1 MNASGMPQAELGG
14 ASGAAWRMDTAS
26 LGEFSRASLK
36 IGCLSFGGPAAQIAM
51 MHRVFVD
58 EKKWIDEPRYLHALN
73 YCMLLP
79 GPEAQQLA
87 TYVGWLLHGVKGGL
101 IAGAL
106 FVLPGALVVLGL
118 SWLYLAHGS
127 APLVEA
133 AFFGVR
139 AAVVAFVVEALI
151 RISKRALKTRA
162 DYWIAIACFAAL
174 TLFAVPFPLIIIAAA
189 LIGAFVLKRK
199 PPAVEASAPM
209 AQPSAAKS
217 FQAAAIWGFAWLAPL
232 GLTLAALGPGH
243 VLSRVGALFAK
254 LAVVTFGGAY
264 ALLTYLRQQAVEVE
278 GWLSPEQM
286 IDGLGL
292 AETTPGPLVLVNQFV
307 GFVAGW
313 QADGGGVALALA
325 AALMATWMT
334 FAPSFLWIFAGAPY
348 AEGLRRNAKA
358 SAALAAITAAV
369 LGVVANLAFWFSVHV
384 LFRETTTAT
393 LPWGARIDLPNLLS
407 FDILALGI
415 AVATAVAL
423 IRFHVNAIIV
433 VVASAIAGIL
443 LKGLL

>member
-1 MNASGMPQAELGG
+1 MTSTNVETGET
-14 ASGAAWRMDTAS
+14 AAATEPTLSDLTA
-26 LGEFSRASLK
+26 ASLK
-36 IGCLSFGGPAAQIAM
+36 IGVLSFGGPAAQIAM

-101 IAGAL
+101 VAGTL
-106 FVLPGALVVLGL
+106 FVLPGAAVVLGL
-118 SWLYLAHGS
+118 TWLYLAHGS

-151 RISKRALKTRA
+151 RISKRALKSRA
-162 DYWIAIACFAAL
+162 DYWIAIAAFTAL
-174 TLFAVPFPLIIIAAA
+174 TLFAIPFPFVIIAAA
-189 LIGAFVLKRK
+189 IIGAFIVKRK
-199 PPAVEASAPM
+199 PHEIAALAPIR
-209 AQPSAAKS
+209 QPSTGQS
-217 FQAAAIWGFAWLAPL
+217 LQAAALWAFAWLAPL
-232 GLTLAALGPGH
+232 GLTLATLGPDH

-264 ALLTYLRQQAVEVE
+264 AVLSYLRQRAVEVE
-278 GWLSPEQM
+278 GWLSPQQM

-307 GFVAGW
+307 GYVAGW
-313 QADGGGVALALA
+313 QADGGGAIIALL

-369 LGVVANLAFWFSVHV
+369 LGVVANLAFWFAVHV
-384 LFRETTTAT
+384 LFRETGAVI
-393 LPWGARIDLPNLLS
+393 LPWGARIDLPALMS
-407 FDILALGI
+407 FDIAALLI
-415 AVATAVAL
+415 CAATAFAL
-423 IRFHVNAIIV
+423 IRLRANAIV
-433 VVASAIAGIL
+433 VVIASALAGIAL
-443 LKGLL
+443 SFLV

>member
-1 MNASGMPQAELGG
+1 MTTPPLIPASTFAPSISDL
-14 ASGAAWRMDTAS
+14 TI
-26 LGEFSRASLK
+26 ASLK
-36 IGCLSFGGPAAQIAM
+36 IGVLSFGGPAAQIAM

-58 EKKWIDEPRYLHALN
+58 EKRWIDEPRYLHALN

-87 TYVGWLLHGVKGGL
+87 TYVGWLLHGVKGGV

-106 FVLPGALVVLGL
+106 FVLPGAIVVLAL

-139 AAVVAFVVEALI
+139 AAVVAFVIEALI

-162 DYWIAIACFAAL
+162 DYWIAVAGFAAL
-174 TLFAVPFPLIIIAAA
+174 TLFAIPFPLIIIAAA
-189 LIGAFVLKRK
+189 LIGAFALKRSS
-199 PPAVEASAPM
+199 SAKESAAAPPM
-209 AQPSAAKS
+209 AQPSAANS
-217 FQAAAIWGFAWLAPL
+217 LTAAALWGGAWLAPL
-232 GLTLAALGPGH
+232 GLTFAALGPDH
-243 VLSRVGALFAK
+243 VLSRVGVLFAK

-264 ALLTYLRQQAVEVE
+264 ALLAYLRQQAVEAE
-278 GWLSPEQM
+278 GWLSPGQM

-313 QADGGGVALALA
+313 QAEGGGALLA
-325 AALMATWMT
+325 IVTALMASWMT

-348 AEGLRRNAKA
+348 AEGLRRNARA

-369 LGVVANLAFWFSVHV
+369 LGVVANLAFWFAVHV
-384 LFRETTTAT
+384 LFREAIAVT
-393 LPWGARIDLPNLLS
+393 LPWGARIDLPNLFS
-407 FDILALGI
+407 FDILAGGV
-415 AVATAVAL
+415 AVATAAAL
-423 IRFHVNAIIV
+423 IRFHVNAIVV
-433 VVASAIAGIL
+433 VVAAAIAGAVL
-443 LKGLL
+443 GATC

>member
-1 MNASGMPQAELGG
+1 MSDAAFEAKSESGRP
-14 ASGAAWRMDTAS
+14 S
-26 LGEFSRASLK
+26 LGELTAASLK

-51 MHRVFVD
+51 MHRVFVE

-106 FVLPGALVVLGL
+106 FVLPGAFVVLAL
-118 SWLYLAHGS
+118 SWLYLEHGS

-139 AAVVAFVVEALI
+139 AAVVAFVIEALI

-162 DYWIAIACFAAL
+162 DYWIAVSSFAAL
-174 TLFAVPFPLIIIAAA
+174 TVFAVPFPLIIIAAA
-189 LIGAFVLKRK
+189 VIGAFFVNRK
-199 PPAVEASAPM
+199 LPSVDSLAPVR
-209 AQPSAAKS
+209 QPSTAQS
-217 FQAAAIWGFAWLAPL
+217 LRAAAMWGFAWLAPL
-232 GLTLAALGPGH
+232 AGAFALLGPDH

-264 ALLTYLRQQAVEVE
+264 AVLSYLRQQAVEVE
-278 GWLSPEQM
+278 GWLSPQQM

-307 GFVAGW
+307 GYVAGW
-313 QADGGGVALALA
+313 QAEGGGAAVALL

-348 AEGLRRNAKA
+348 SEGLRRNAKA

-369 LGVVANLAFWFSVHV
+369 LGVVANLAFWFAVHV
-384 LFRETTTAT
+384 LFRETGAAT
-393 LPWGARIDLPNLLS
+393 LPWGARIDVPALAS
-407 FDILALGI
+407 FDAAALLI
-415 AVATAVAL
+415 AAATAFAL
-423 IRFHVNAIIV
+423 IRLHANAILV
-433 VVASAIAGIL
+433 VVASGLAGVALSL
-443 LKGLL
+443 LV